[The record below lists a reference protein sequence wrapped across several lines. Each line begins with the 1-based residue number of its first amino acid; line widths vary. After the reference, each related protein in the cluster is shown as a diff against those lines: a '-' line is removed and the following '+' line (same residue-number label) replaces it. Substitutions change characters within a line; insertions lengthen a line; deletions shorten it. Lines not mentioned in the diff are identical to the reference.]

1 MAVDKSYARLGL
13 FLVVAV
19 VVVLASS
26 VFFIQRL
33 RSRPLLAVVTYTTD
47 NVSGLDVSSPVRFR
61 GVTIGQVSDIGL
73 HPKGSII
80 EINFDIFLDR
90 IRTLGGSVNR
100 LKELADLGMFSTLRA
115 QVIGNPVTGEAYLL
129 LDLPKDPSP
138 AIPLGFTPDRPYVPM
153 MPSLRTQVQD
163 RLPDLIERAEGT
175 LRVFGEIV
183 ARLPASLDRS
193 DRFFA
198 NVERSFHE
206 SDLPGLSTDSR
217 KFFNVTSEQMGR
229 LTSELEGVIGPGGK
243 LDQLV
248 EEARGALK
256 EADVP
261 GTTLATRNASQ
272 QTILAAEDFRR
283 SLPAIR
289 ESLEQLREVAK
300 MLEDQPESMVYG
312 PRPAKGKGQ

>member
-1 MAVDKSYARLGL
+1 MAVHKSYARLGL
-13 FLVVAV
+13 FLVVAL
-19 VVVLASS
+19 VVVLATS

-33 RSRPLLAVVTYTTD
+33 RSRPLLGVVTYTTD

-61 GVTIGQVSDIGL
+61 GVTVGQVSDIGL

-90 IRTLGGSVNR
+90 IRTLGGSVSR
-100 LKELADLGMFSTLRA
+100 VQELADLGRFSKLRA
-115 QVIGNPVTGEAYLL
+115 QVISNPVTGEAYLL

-138 AIPLGFTPDRPYVPM
+138 AISLDFTPDRPYVPM

-175 LRVFGEIV
+175 LRIFGEIV

-206 SDLPGLSTDSR
+206 RHLP
-217 KFFNVTSEQMGR
+217 R
-229 LTSELEGVIGPGGK
+229 L
-243 LDQLV
+243 
-248 EEARGALK
+248 GA
-256 EADVP
+256 
-261 GTTLATRNASQ
+261 AS
-272 QTILAAEDFRR
+272 
-283 SLPAIR
+283 
-289 ESLEQLREVAK
+289 
-300 MLEDQPESMVYG
+300 
-312 PRPAKGKGQ
+312 